1 MRGYIII
8 LANPKDFLTIKAL
21 AGAKLYLDGWSAR
34 RDKEK

>member
-8 LANPKDFLTIKAL
+8 LANPKDFFTIKAL
-21 AGAKLYLDGWSAR
+21 VSAKLYLEGWSAR